1 MNTGFL
7 DPRYADT
14 HKNVGP
20 IEFDLSGEKELV
32 EWTRACIKHGNA
44 RRTNMLQRFTVF
56 STPFGVDV
64 VIGKSEMSFPDVT
77 IEQMELGEDA
87 YAAGAYIQ
95 DAFPFLTP
103 EQREFLMTGIT
114 PGQWDLIFA
123 EEEE

>member
-1 MNTGFL
+1 MNTRHGYSI
-7 DPRYADT
+7 DPRFERHMPLVDW
-14 HKNVGP
+14 
-20 IEFDLSGEKELV
+20 EQSGINPSR
-32 EWTRACIKHGNA
+32 RAS
-44 RRTNMLQRFTVF
+44 MLQRFTVF

-64 VIGKSEMSFPDVT
+64 VIGRTEMSFPDVT

-114 PGQWDLIFA
+114 PGQWDELFA